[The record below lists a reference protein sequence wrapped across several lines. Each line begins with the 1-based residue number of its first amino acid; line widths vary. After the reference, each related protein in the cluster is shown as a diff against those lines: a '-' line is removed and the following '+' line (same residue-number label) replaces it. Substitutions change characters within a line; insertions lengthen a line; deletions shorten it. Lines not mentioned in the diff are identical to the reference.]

1 MSDLAEL
8 IYFGIDEAM
17 RIHHATI
24 EKSGGGTYE
33 AIDSGRLESVLEHIQ
48 NHDYYP
54 TIEDK
59 LTHLFWGACKFHCF
73 ADGNKRIALT
83 LCTQFLLLN
92 GYLFIGSN
100 FIKLFENITYHVAS
114 GAINEFLLHEIIE
127 SVFNGE
133 FESEEIKLKIY
144 NAISKE
150 LTND

>member
-1 MSDLAEL
+1 MAKL
-8 IYFGIDEAM
+8 IYFGIDEAI
-17 RIHHATI
+17 RIHRVTI

-33 AIDSGRLESVLEHIQ
+33 AIDTGRLESVLEHIQ
-48 NHDYYP
+48 NDDYYP

-73 ADGNKRIALT
+73 VDGNKRIALT
-83 LCTQFLLLN
+83 LCTQFLMLN

-114 GAINEFLLHEIIE
+114 GAIDEALLHEIID

-133 FESEEIKLKIY
+133 LESEEIKLKIY

-150 LTND
+150 YIND